1 MIDKSIEE
9 NFKKIEDLLEE
20 LENSKDNLDESIKI
34 YEKASDIYIKLEKR
48 LSEYKAKVETITSDE
63 WYGLRKIWK

>member
-9 NFKKIEDLLEE
+9 NFKIMEDLLEE

-34 YEKASDIYIKLEKR
+34 YEKASDIYKKLEER
-48 LSEYKAKVETITSDE
+48 LTNYRAKVETITSDE
-63 WYGLRKIWK
+63 

>member
-1 MIDKSIEE
+1 MEE
-9 NFKKIEDLLEE
+9 LLEE

-34 YEKASDIYIKLEKR
+34 YEKANDIYIKLEER

-63 WYGLRKIWK
+63 

>member
-9 NFKKIEDLLEE
+9 NFKKMEELLEE

-34 YEKASDIYIKLEKR
+34 YEKASDIYIKLEER
-48 LSEYKAKVETITSDE
+48 LNEYKAKVETITSDE
-63 WYGLRKIWK
+63 WYDLCKIWK